1 PGPITHQV
9 RGHSSS
15 PMSFL
20 HTHTHT
26 HARTHTHTTTHA
38 HTTTHNHTH
47 THTTTHIW
55 SSLTLCSLEG
65 EMNESNE
72 KEFNNNKR
80 LHASPQLSQ
89 QQHEGGGLQGIHIR
103 LQ

>member
-1 PGPITHQV
+1 MQRKTHKNNLSLSLFLPLSIT
-9 RGHSSS
+9 
-15 PMSFL
+15 PPLFPFL
-20 HTHTHT
+20 SLSLSLSLSYTHPQTH
-26 HARTHTHTTTHA
+26 
-38 HTTTHNHTH
+38 
-47 THTTTHIW
+47 THIW
-55 SSLTLCSLEG
+55 SSLALCSLEG